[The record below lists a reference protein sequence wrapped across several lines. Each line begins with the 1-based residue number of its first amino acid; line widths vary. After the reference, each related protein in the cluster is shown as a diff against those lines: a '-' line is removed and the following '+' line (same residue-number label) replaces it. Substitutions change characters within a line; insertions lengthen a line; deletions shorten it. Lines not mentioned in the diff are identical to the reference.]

1 MNPNYIKKLRE
12 KNQLTQEYL
21 AAQIGVSRP
30 TYAQIEQG
38 QRGLT
43 VTEAKKMADI
53 FSLALDDFLAEK
65 NLTVNIKPDKKSKN
79 KSNDIRIDIPQ
90 EYADKFREVLLYIL
104 KKIGGKP
111 NVGMTVLYK
120 ILYFIDFD
128 YYEKYEEQLM
138 GALYI
143 KNNFGPMPVMF
154 EGIMRDLV
162 KENKVE
168 PIKSKFYQYPQTKY
182 IINPKVEPDL
192 SVIDGREKE
201 HIDWELE
208 RLSDMTANE
217 ISNLSHKDV
226 PWMMGELGKPMHY
239 EAVFYRT
246 DNTSVRKYDGEDSL

>member
-104 KKIGGKP
+104 KKIG
-111 NVGMTVLYK
+111 
-120 ILYFIDFD
+120 
-128 YYEKYEEQLM
+128 
-138 GALYI
+138 
-143 KNNFGPMPVMF
+143 
-154 EGIMRDLV
+154 R
-162 KENKVE
+162 
-168 PIKSKFYQYPQTKY
+168 QTQC
-182 IINPKVEPDL
+182 
-192 SVIDGREKE
+192 R
-201 HIDWELE
+201 
-208 RLSDMTANE
+208 
-217 ISNLSHKDV
+217 
-226 PWMMGELGKPMHY
+226 
-239 EAVFYRT
+239 
-246 DNTSVRKYDGEDSL
+246 YDGFI